1 MSSRHLEILVIVVM
15 LVQIPVVVLGVAL
28 ISSDRLTEKIR
39 ERLTRRRAGGDQ

>member
-1 MSSRHLEILVIVVM
+1 MSGRPLEILEIVVM
-15 LVQIPVVVLGVAL
+15 TTQTLISVLAVAL